1 MYTLEEA
8 WMRMF
13 DSEPIERWD
22 GKLLCIETNRDL
34 TFRTNETQGFLSAYT
49 FTLLTRGWLQMIYN
63 GRELTLHT
71 DDILFYSPGMSVT
84 IVATSPDYQTL
95 CLLADQHITIE
106 SPTAHDLV
114 SIVYTP
120 IVQLHEPKLSLT
132 PDDASLLAAKMR
144 EIISYLYSN
153 NIYKTEILRMLYA
166 VFLLDVQ
173 NILDR
178 SIIRSKVPLR
188 IEEIFIAFIRL
199 LPQHSAEH
207 HEIDFYASRLNISK
221 VYLSRIVRQVS
232 GRTVMDYI
240 NQTLLME
247 ASFLLRTSS
256 LSILQIADRLHFADL
271 PSFSRF
277 FSRKK
282 GMSPREY
289 REGE

>member
-1 MYTLEEA
+1 
-8 WMRMF
+8 MRIF

-63 GRELTLHT
+63 GRELTLHA

-84 IVATSPDYQTL
+84 IVATSPDYQAL

-106 SPTAHDLV
+106 SPTARDLV

-144 EIISYLYSN
+144 EIISYLHSN

-178 SIIRSKVPLR
+178 SIIRSRVPLR

-207 HEIDFYASRLNISK
+207 HEIDFYASQLNISK

-240 NQTLLME
+240 NQALLME